1 MGVKSNAQ
9 VVRRQ
14 VLNGHRHKTSGGL
27 TKEDLVVK
35 NGRIVSREASR
46 VAKKNKN
53 LGHHQDNPPAAPFQ
67 RGQNSR
73 RMMRRGSAKTRR
85 RMFSGRR

>member
-9 VVRRQ
+9 VIRRQ

-27 TKEDLVVK
+27 TKEDLVIK

-46 VAKKNKN
+46 AAARNKN
-53 LGHHQDNPPAAPFQ
+53 LGAYQDNPPAPPFQ
-67 RGQNSR
+67 RKQQSR
-73 RMMRRGSAKTRR
+73 QMRRGSAKTQR
-85 RMFSGRR
+85 RMFSKRR